1 VRKARSPRR
10 RGSSSAG
17 YSCRRGHAERAARYC
32 RPEYPT
38 YDPDSVALPGPARRA
53 LVLVGSDVLGNFELH
68 QLLSHGPHALAQ
80 EVDVLVELGLAQQLL
95 KRHLK
100 SSATGWFP
108 LSEIKTIPMGT
119 AGGRLRHRPM
129 SKVHTS
135 RDSTGWWG
143 WGHPVATLQVRWA
156 ARPHMCHFHRLF
168 ESQRPAIGHRRLG
181 RNMAGAPPS
190 AARARKLGTRAAKRC
205 CDANPVV

>member
-95 KRHLK
+95 KRHPQILGHRLVPPFGDQDNPDGNRRWPAA
-100 SSATGWFP
+100 SSAYVK
-108 LSEIKTIPMGT
+108 S
-119 AGGRLRHRPM
+119 
-129 SKVHTS
+129 
-135 RDSTGWWG
+135 
-143 WGHPVATLQVRWA
+143 
-156 ARPHMCHFHRLF
+156 PHIQGLDWLVGVGASCSHV
-168 ESQRPAIGHRRLG
+168 
-181 RNMAGAPPS
+181 AGAVGRTAPHVSLPPP
-190 AARARKLGTRAAKRC
+190 L
-205 CDANPVV
+205 